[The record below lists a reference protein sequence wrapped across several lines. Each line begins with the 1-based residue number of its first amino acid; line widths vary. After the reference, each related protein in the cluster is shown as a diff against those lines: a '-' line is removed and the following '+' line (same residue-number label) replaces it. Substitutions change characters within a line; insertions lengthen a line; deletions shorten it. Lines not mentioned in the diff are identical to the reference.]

1 MPDLRQR
8 VDIPF
13 AATGRRGAGCA
24 EFHAMNRI
32 SAGSLSRRRFLAKA
46 AGFAAAGA
54 LARPALGQT
63 GQRTAPVDATFL
75 FVADIH
81 ACRTTGGLSPNC
93 QQEGKTDAALL
104 RSVAALNAIGEKHW
118 PAEINGIAT
127 GLRSAGSRIGT
138 PLGLVVGG
146 DMTDDGGGQV
156 IQPSEGT
163 QLLQFSQRYQQ
174 GVGPD
179 RVHVP
184 VYVGLGNHD
193 LDQNGPPNHVD
204 WYRREMRDYVEVN
217 HRAGVFFK
225 PPVPVTSY
233 DVDTDCYSW
242 DWGGLH
248 LVQTHRFA
256 GDTGHGAVSS
266 LPWLKQDL
274 ATYAADGRPVILF
287 QHYGWDVFS
296 IERWDAAKGTFDDDG
311 AGAPHWWSEADR
323 QALLAALRGYNVIGI
338 FHGHQHETPMIYRAD
353 RLDLFKPKAAYMGGF
368 ALARVSGDSMDV
380 ALGEAVGDHGEV
392 AFTNAF
398 SKSLNF

>member
-1 MPDLRQR
+1 
-8 VDIPF
+8 
-13 AATGRRGAGCA
+13 
-24 EFHAMNRI
+24 MNRI
-32 SAGSLSRRRFLAKA
+32 SAGSLSRRRFLAQA
-46 AGFAAAGA
+46 AGFAAAGV

-63 GQRTAPVDATFL
+63 GQRIAPVDATFL
-75 FVADIH
+75 FVADVH
-81 ACRTTGGLSPNC
+81 ACRMAGGLSPNC

-104 RSVAALNAIGEKHW
+104 RSVAALNAIGEKRW

-127 GLRSAGSRIGT
+127 GLRLAGNRIGT

-179 RVHVP
+179 HVHVP

-256 GDTGHGAVSS
+256 GDTGHGAVSG

-296 IERWDAAKGTFDDDG
+296 IERWDAAKGTFDDEG

-338 FHGHQHETPMIYRAD
+338 FHGHQHETAMIYRGD
-353 RLDLFKPKAAYMGGF
+353 GLDLFKPKAAYMGGF

-392 AFTNAF
+392 AFTNVF

>member
-1 MPDLRQR
+1 
-8 VDIPF
+8 
-13 AATGRRGAGCA
+13 
-24 EFHAMNRI
+24 MNRI
-32 SAGSLSRRRFLAKA
+32 SAGSLSRRSFLAQA

-63 GQRTAPVDATFL
+63 GQRIPPVDATFL
-75 FVADIH
+75 FVADVH
-81 ACRTTGGLSPNC
+81 ACRMASGLSPNC

-104 RSVAALNAIGEKHW
+104 RSVAALNGIGEKDW

-156 IQPSEGT
+156 TQPSEGT

-225 PPVPVTSY
+225 PPVPVTDY

-256 GDTGHGAVSS
+256 GDTGHGAVSG

-274 ATYAADGRPVILF
+274 AAHTADGRPVILF

-311 AGAPHWWSEADR
+311 TGAPHWWSEADR
-323 QALLAALRGYNVIGI
+323 QALLAALKGYNVIGI
-338 FHGHQHETPMIYRAD
+338 FHGHQHETPMIYRTD
-353 RLDLFKPKAAYMGGF
+353 GLDLFKPKAAYMGGF
-368 ALARVSGDSMDV
+368 ALARVTSDSMDV
-380 ALGEAVGDHGEV
+380 VIGEATGDHGEV

-398 SKSLNF
+398 SKRLSF